1 MKTVKVL
8 AISSLFVCIFS
19 MIASAQKLKPE
30 EVIAKHLES
39 IGTAEKRD
47 SIKSLIAVGDVNV
60 KFVTQKNHPAEGRIV
75 IASTGAK
82 NFIGMNL
89 NAVDYPLEKFSFDGD
104 KAKVGF
110 VRASTRSVL
119 GNFVL
124 SNGMMLEQSLLG
136 GALTT
141 SWVPVNPSDKKGKFT
156 SEGSKKIDG
165 KETYAIGFSVKGGGD
180 LDITMYFDK
189 ANFRHVRT
197 EYKRSSPAGIG
208 TNPNQSAGFSETR
221 YKLVEDFSDHKEVEG
236 LTLPHTY
243 KILYSVSGQNGTTE
257 IEWTATL
264 TEFGF
269 NQTLEDSTF
278 DAEK

>member
-1 MKTVKVL
+1 MKTIKTL
-8 AISSLFVCIFS
+8 AISSLFVCVFS

-39 IGTAEKRD
+39 IGSAEKRG
-47 SIKSLIAVGDVNV
+47 SIKSMIAVGDVKV
-60 KFVTQKNHPAEGRIV
+60 KFITQKNHPADGRIV
-75 IASTGAK
+75 MASDGSK
-82 NFIGMNL
+82 NFLGMNL
-89 NAVDYPLEKFSFDGD
+89 NAVDYPLEKFSFDGN
-104 KAKVGF
+104 KPKVGF
-110 VRASTRSVL
+110 VRTNTRSVL

-124 SNGMMLEQSLLG
+124 SNGMLLEQSLLG
-136 GALTT
+136 GSLTT
-141 SWVPVNPSDKKGKFT
+141 SWAPLNQSEKKGKFT

-180 LDITMYFDK
+180 LDVTMYFDK
-189 ANFRHVRT
+189 TTFRHVRT
-197 EYKRSSPAGIG
+197 EYKRTSPAGIG

-236 LTLPHTY
+236 LTLPHSY

-257 IEWTATL
+257 IEWTASL